1 MTTTPRLLSD
11 RDEWS
16 VQDHI
21 DYARTG
27 ELPVNP
33 EWIKQKAQALED
45 AGLETD
51 DDTPTAIDEM
61 SPAQHDAR
69 KYGDRR

>member
-11 RDEWS
+11 RDEWT

-33 EWIKQKAQALED
+33 AWIKQKAQALEE
-45 AGLETD
+45 AGLESD
-51 DDTPTAIDEM
+51 ADTPAEIDEM
-61 SPAQHDAR
+61 SAAQHDTR